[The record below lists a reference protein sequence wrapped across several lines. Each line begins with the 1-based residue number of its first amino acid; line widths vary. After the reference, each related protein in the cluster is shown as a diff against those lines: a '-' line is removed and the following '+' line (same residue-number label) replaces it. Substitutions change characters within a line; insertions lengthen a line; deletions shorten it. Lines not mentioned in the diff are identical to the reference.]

1 MSVFD
6 KHSLTEIEETHA
18 CIEFEVTEI
27 AGITTKLVAAA
38 ELERDWSVKVR
49 SVGLVKQI
57 VLAFRGQ
64 DLVAV
69 VCSGWAGLVG
79 VLVEMESILC

>member
-1 MSVFD
+1 M
-6 KHSLTEIEETHA
+6 
-18 CIEFEVTEI
+18 
-27 AGITTKLVAAA
+27 
-38 ELERDWSVKVR
+38 KVG

-64 DLVAV
+64 GLVAV

-79 VLVEMESILC
+79 VLVEMESVLC